1 MEEKYDLITSRLQE
15 VMNPEI
21 IKEILKERDLNIYWG
36 TAPTGKPHLGYFVP
50 LVKIAD
56 FLKADCN
63 VTILFADLH
72 AVLDTKTT
80 IEQMNDRVNYYELII
95 KNMLKVLDVPL
106 NNLKFVRGT
115 EFQLDQSY
123 TLDAYK
129 MFSKIN
135 LYDANKAGSEV
146 VKQSKNPMMS
156 SLMYPALQALD
167 EEYLDCDVQFGGVDQ
182 RKIFILADKYLPKL
196 GYKKR
201 GHLMNHM
208 LPSFSSTVDDKSQ
221 KMSASEDNKIDF
233 SDTDKQIRKKVGRAF
248 CEEGNTN
255 SPLFPFTE
263 YVMFP
268 ILNNHK
274 KFFIINRNEKYGGKI
289 IIKSYS
295 ELIEKFKN
303 KDLHPADLKM
313 GISDFIILLVKPIRE
328 LFDIKE
334 NKDLLQRAYN

>member
-1 MEEKYDLITSRLQE
+1 MEEKYDLITSRLKE
-15 VMNPEI
+15 VMNPDI
-21 IKEILKERDLNIYWG
+21 IKDILKERDLNIYWG

-50 LVKIAD
+50 LVKLAD
-56 FLKADCN
+56 FLRANCN
-63 VTILFADLH
+63 VTVLFADLH

-106 NNLKFVRGT
+106 DKLQFVRGT
-115 EFQLDQSY
+115 SFQLEQSY

-146 VKQSKNPMMS
+146 VKQSKNPLMS
-156 SLMYPALQALD
+156 ALMYPALQALD

-182 RKIFILADKYLPKL
+182 RKIFILADKYLPKM

-208 LPSFSSTVDDKSQ
+208 LPSFSSDSVNQ

-248 CEEGNTN
+248 CEEGNIN
-255 SPLFPFTE
+255 CPLFPFAE

-268 ILNNHK
+268 ILDDK
-274 KFFIINRNEKYGGKI
+274 KQDFVINRNEKFGGVI
-289 IIKSYS
+289 TINSYTD
-295 ELIEKFKN
+295 LVKKFTN
-303 KDLHPADLKM
+303 KELHPADLKM
-313 GISDFIILLVKPIRE
+313 GISDFIISLVTPIRK

-334 NKDLLQRAYN
+334 NKDLLQRAYS